1 MLRVILASLLA
12 LAAPA
17 AAQLEG
23 EEAAQPRP
31 AAAPRVP
38 AREAAVANNT
48 DRVLRELYV
57 HPADSE
63 DRGPDRL
70 GNGVLPPRATLRV
83 PLERRARGGCA
94 YQAVAVFE
102 DGEEE
107 RRRFDACRSPRAAF
121 ADTGPVREVEVQ
133 NDTDTAL
140 RELYLA
146 PPGARERGRD
156 RLGSE
161 TVAAGESSRVRLRG
175 AAPAACVF
183 DVRAVFADDAEEA
196 RERVDLCRTPRLA
209 FGDPA
214 APVREV
220 PVVNRGRAAIR
231 EVYARPAGGAGWG
244 ADRLGAA
251 VVAPRDDFRLRVRS
265 RACRFDLRAVSNGN
279 REEVKERVDLCAVQG
294 VVFGERPDEAP
305 RRVVLLN
312 GHARTVRQ
320 AFLAP
325 AKSGEWGEDALGR
338 RGDRARRRV
347 RGDLRGRLPRR
358 PPRGVR
364 HGSGGGAPR
373 IDICADTVIALRP
386 GWTLDERL
394 GPPPAPAP
402 RADEEPAAAAPGAP
416 PAAGA
421 VRLRNAA
428 AGGAGGAPRR
438 PDRRAARPGPAGP
451 PGAGGRGKHGV
462 RAAGRPAARPR
473 ALLDGPD
480 GGVRRRAGAAP
491 ARARHLRRRRG
502 GAGVGG
508 GPACVRSRG
517 GGAAWRKPCCA
528 SGGVPAVPM
537 IAWLHERPAAQAA
550 APDVARGVPPLGRG
564 AAARPLR
571 AGRGRGGGDGA

>member
-1 MLRVILASLLA
+1 MLRVVLASLLA

-107 RRRFDACRSPRAAF
+107 RRRFDACRSPRALF

-146 PPGARERGRD
+146 LPGARERGRD

-231 EVYARPAGGAGWG
+231 EVYARPAGAASGGWG
-244 ADRLGAA
+244 ADRLGSA
-251 VVAPRDDFRLRVRS
+251 VLAPRAEFRLRVRS
-265 RACRFDLRAVSNGN
+265 RACVFDLRAVTTND
-279 REEVKERVDLCAVQG
+279 REEVRDGVDLCAVQG

-312 GHARTVRQ
+312 NHARTVRQ

-325 AKSGEWGEDALGR
+325 TKTGEWGEDTLGTAVLAPGARYEATFEGGCHADLRVVFDTEAAEER
-338 RGDRARRRV
+338 RG
-347 RGDLRGRLPRR
+347 
-358 PPRGVR
+358 
-364 HGSGGGAPR
+364 
-373 IDICADTVIALRP
+373 IDICADTVVALRP
-386 GWTLDERL
+386 GWTVVERL
-394 GPPPAPAP
+394 GPPPAREEGPAAP
-402 RADEEPAAAAPGAP
+402 PAKPEPAAAAAP
-416 PAAGA
+416 KASTGA

-428 AGGAGGAPRR
+428 ASPLVALHADPIGAPRG
-438 PDRRAARPGPAGP
+438 PDRLGRAALGAGESMDFAPPDDLPPGPAHCLADLTAVFDDGRELRLP
-451 PGAGGRGKHGV
+451 ARDICAGGEV
-462 RAAGRPAARPR
+462 V
-473 ALLDGPD
+473 L
-480 GGVRRRAGAAP
+480 
-491 ARARHLRRRRG
+491 
-502 GAGVGG
+502 
-508 GPACVRSRG
+508 
-517 GGAAWRKPCCA
+517 
-528 SGGVPAVPM
+528 
-537 IAWLHERPAAQAA
+537 E
-550 APDVARGVPPLGRG
+550 
-564 AAARPLR
+564 
-571 AGRGRGGGDGA
+571 